1 MIDIGDKDFD
11 SSDSTGDIN
20 FELEVQENNKNKIE
34 NLFEQK
40 YRKK

>member
-1 MIDIGDKDFD
+1 MIDIGDKEFD

-34 NLFEQK
+34 NMID
-40 YRKK
+40 